1 MSGEG
6 PKKEHRIN
14 ICQIKL
20 EESKKNV
27 ESEKCHLE

>member
-14 ICQIKL
+14 ICQKKL

-27 ESEKCHLE
+27 ETGNAI